1 MQHCKD
7 KAGAIPQKESGGEGI
22 AIAEGCR
29 NKILVL
35 REHSCVLFWA
45 AQSPRGILHC
55 LDKMDAVYV
64 MTKGFVSI
72 FQRSESSERSACSR
86 IPARSLK
93 VM

>member
-22 AIAEGCR
+22 AIAECCR
-29 NKILVL
+29 NEISVL

-45 AQSPRGILHC
+45 AQSPRGILRC

-72 FQRSESSERSACSR
+72 FQLS
-86 IPARSLK
+86 
-93 VM
+93 